1 MRTKRIYALTLLV
14 SLLGASGCAS
24 FQAGNDIAA
33 GRLDYLIQSN
43 ETALSHFQSAVRA
56 DPTYTFGAALPQN
69 ALSYLGR
76 TEYLTGRLPQA
87 RQTLEKAL
95 TTNTDPNMVRLYLGL
110 TLARSGDQQQG
121 LKEIE
126 GGMRGLYDWLNYFT
140 EAFRFNYGKFWDPRY
155 EIRSAIQTQLATLRG
170 KDIQWPQLLADGEW
184 LGRRME
190 QEIDW
195 AQRDQLDEYF
205 VNGALGNQ

>member
-1 MRTKRIYALTLLV
+1 MTTKRVYAFALLV
-14 SLLGASGCAS
+14 SLLGAFGCGS
-24 FQAGNDIAA
+24 FQAGNDVAA
-33 GRLDYLIQSN
+33 GREAYLIQSN
-43 ETALSHFQSAVRA
+43 ETALSRFQSAARV
-56 DPTYTFGAALPQN
+56 DPTYTYGAALPQN
-69 ALSYLGR
+69 TLSYLGR

-95 TTNTDPNMVRLYLGL
+95 STNTDPNMVRLYMGL
-110 TLARSGDQQQG
+110 TLARSGDRQQG

-140 EAFRFNYGKFWDPRY
+140 EAFRFSYGRFWDPRG
-155 EIRSAIQTQLATLRG
+155 EIRSAIQTQLAMLRG
-170 KDIQWPQLLADGEW
+170 KDIEWPQLLADGEW

-195 AQRDQLDEYF
+195 AQRDQRDDYF
-205 VNGALGNQ
+205 NNGARGSD

>member
-1 MRTKRIYALTLLV
+1 MTTNRMYVFALLV
-14 SLLGASGCAS
+14 ALVGASGCSS
-24 FQAGNDIAA
+24 FRAGNDVAA
-33 GRLDYLIQSN
+33 GRLAYLIQSN
-43 ETALSHFQSAVRA
+43 ETALSLFQSAAQA
-56 DPTYTFGAALPQN
+56 DPTYIYGAALPQN
-69 ALSYLGR
+69 TLSYLGR
-76 TEYLTGRLPQA
+76 TQYLTGRLPQA

-95 TTNTDPNMVRLYLGL
+95 STNTDPNMVRLYMGL
-110 TLARSGDQQQG
+110 TLARGGDRQQG

-140 EAFRFNYGKFWDPRY
+140 EAFRFNYGRFWDPRG

-170 KDIQWPQLLADGEW
+170 KDIEWPQVLANGEW

-195 AQRDQLDEYF
+195 AQRDQRDDYSVQGARGDE
-205 VNGALGNQ
+205 

>member
-1 MRTKRIYALTLLV
+1 MTTKRTYVFAFLAALV
-14 SLLGASGCAS
+14 AASGCSS
-24 FQAGNDIAA
+24 FQAGNDVAS
-33 GRLDYLIQSN
+33 GRLAYLIQSN
-43 ETALSHFQSAVRA
+43 ETALSHFQSAAQA
-56 DPTYTFGAALPQN
+56 DPNYLYGAALPQN

-95 TTNTDPNMVRLYLGL
+95 ATNTDPNMVRLYLGL
-110 TLARSGDQQQG
+110 TLARSGDRQQG

-140 EAFRFNYGKFWDPRY
+140 ETFRFNYGRFWDPRR
-155 EIRSAIQTQLATLRG
+155 EIRSAIQTQLAALQG
-170 KDIQWPQLLADGEW
+170 KEIEWPQLFADGEW

-195 AQRDQLDEYF
+195 AQRDQLDEYLSQ
-205 VNGALGNQ
+205 GARGDE

>member
-1 MRTKRIYALTLLV
+1 MTTKRIYAFALLV
-14 SLLGASGCAS
+14 SLLGASGCAT
-24 FQAGNDIAA
+24 FRAGTDVAA
-33 GRLDYLIQSN
+33 GRKAYLIESN
-43 ETALSHFQSAVRA
+43 ETALSHFQSAAQA

-69 ALSYLGR
+69 TLSYLGR

-87 RQTLEKAL
+87 RQTLQKAL
-95 TTNTDPNMVRLYLGL
+95 STNTDPNMVRLYLGL
-110 TLARSGDQQQG
+110 TLARSGDRQQG

-140 EAFRFNYGKFWDPRY
+140 EAFRFNYGRFWDPRG

-170 KDIQWPQLLADGEW
+170 KDIEWPQVFADGEW

-195 AQRDQLDEYF
+195 AQRDQRDDYSVQGARGDE
-205 VNGALGNQ
+205 